1 MLVYHCL
8 TDFLWQHTC
17 ELSLIMVI
25 FFVLLDSLD
34 IPHFLQLHKETF
46 LNLYMEY
53 RSPSSDNSVVPTKR
67 KTRRCAV
74 FVRVEELTIQASV
87 ACPK

>member
-1 MLVYHCL
+1 
-8 TDFLWQHTC
+8 
-17 ELSLIMVI
+17 
-25 FFVLLDSLD
+25 
-34 IPHFLQLHKETF
+34 
-46 LNLYMEY
+46 MEY
-53 RSPSSDNSVVPTKR
+53 RSHSSDNSVAPTKR